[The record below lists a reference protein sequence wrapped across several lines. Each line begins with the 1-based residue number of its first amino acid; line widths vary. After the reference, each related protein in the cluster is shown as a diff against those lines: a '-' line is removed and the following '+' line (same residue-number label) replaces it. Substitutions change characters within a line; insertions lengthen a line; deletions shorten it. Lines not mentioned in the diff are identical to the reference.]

1 MDKKD
6 IIRAVLFCFIV
17 VITTLKQSF
26 FFGYYALFTE
36 DFVASYCINKNQPE
50 LNCDGKCFLS
60 DLIDDQDKD
69 VPEIPLHVQLQL
81 VYLYNL
87 DNLNLIVHPIASNQN
102 FKYLDFYT
110 YQFSSTAFRPP
121 SV

>member
-1 MDKKD
+1 MQKKEVF
-6 IIRAVLFCFIV
+6 RAILFCFIV
-17 VITTLKQSF
+17 ACATLKQSF

-36 DFVASYCINKNQPE
+36 DFVNTFCVNKNQPE

-81 VYLYNL
+81 VYLSNL
-87 DNLNLIVHPIASNQN
+87 DLSSNNYFPIFATENFFYLNYYN
-102 FKYLDFYT
+102 
-110 YQFSSTAFRPP
+110 YQFSSSAFKPP

>member
-36 DFVASYCINKNQPE
+36 DFIATYCINKNQPE

-60 DLIDDQDKD
+60 DLIDDYDKD
-69 VPEIPLHVQLQL
+69 VPEIPLHIQLQL

-87 DNLNLIVHPIASNQN
+87 DNLSLIVHPTASNQN
-102 FKYLDFYT
+102 FIYLDFYT
-110 YQFSSTAFRPP
+110 YQYSSTAFRPP
-121 SV
+121 NV